1 MAGAPEGICILR
13 STTVI
18 LLFFWATP
26 CLAAG
31 ELITPAA
38 PAVSSTAPPPSA
50 PAVPREE
57 MIRRMVA
64 WTGLPARQIVSFG
77 DGVAVALVDGP
88 PSGARTGL
96 VKGLALRG
104 EAVDEETAV
113 SLGWRSMRSTVDID
127 CDHGR
132 DLVRSMEVFAD
143 HDLKGASGPKL
154 PGTWGQP
161 DRLAYLGAVISAVCK
176 GGSSCRSGGLAA
188 AQPAAPARRSPSRR
202 SRRSHRSG
210 RHRTPPRP
218 LPRPQTA
225 SGRKPVSAPTTGA
238 GPVVQIAAGGSEE
251 GARRALAS
259 LQAPGL
265 AGLTRSVQMATK
277 DGKPLYRAVVGG
289 FTSRAAAVSFC
300 QDLQK
305 TGHACLVR

>member
-1 MAGAPEGICILR
+1 
-13 STTVI
+13 
-18 LLFFWATP
+18 
-26 CLAAG
+26 
-31 ELITPAA
+31 
-38 PAVSSTAPPPSA
+38 
-50 PAVPREE
+50 
-57 MIRRMVA
+57 MVA
-64 WTGLPARQIVSFG
+64 WTGLPARQIVGFG
-77 DGVAVALVDGP
+77 DGVAVALVEGP

-104 EAVDEETAV
+104 EAVDEETAA
-113 SLGWRSMRSTVDID
+113 SLGWRSMRSAVDID

-143 HDLKGASGPKL
+143 HDFKGAASSPKL

-161 DRLAYLGAVISAVCK
+161 DRLAWLGSVIAAVCK
-176 GGSSCRSGGLAA
+176 GGSSAA
-188 AQPAAPARRSPSRR
+188 EVAASPPPSPPAVPARRAKP
-202 SRRSHRSG
+202 
-210 RHRTPPRP
+210 TPALAALTPFRP
-218 LPRPQTA
+218 PPHPA
-225 SGRKPVSAPTTGA
+225 SSAPAPATSKPLAMPASALPTGA

-259 LQAPGL
+259 LQAPSL
-265 AGLTRSVQMATK
+265 VGLTRSVLTATK

-289 FTSRAAAVSFC
+289 FASRAAAVSFC